1 MDSRKLGTRLLTGLL
16 PQMVQVRL
24 MQIVQTIHL
33 LVERQR
39 CMHNGQLILTASHT
53 MAMVLMEVPSLQ
65 VALRIMDL
73 LLQFRVTQ
81 EL

>member
-1 MDSRKLGTRLLTGLL
+1 
-16 PQMVQVRL
+16 
-24 MQIVQTIHL
+24 
-33 LVERQR
+33 
-39 CMHNGQLILTASHT
+39 MHNGQLIPTASHT